1 MKKIIMALAILLSG
15 VQAVNAKTEKQPT
28 YLYGFA
34 SSFNDSTVYFVEIQ
48 LIEDAWVDSKTKFL
62 YGRDS
67 YSYQLRNYLRKKGYT
82 TPTCITGFAD
92 TKKKAEEKYLKLRG
106 KYLAKGNY
114 NIKYI
119 DYNDFKYE
127 AVLYEQETTETN
139 STPTKQKGKKKKK
152 EKAAK

>member
-1 MKKIIMALAILLSG
+1 MKKIILTLAILLSG
-15 VQAVNAKTEKQPT
+15 VLAVNAKTEKQPT

-34 SSFNDSTVYFVEIQ
+34 SSFNDSTVYLIEVQ
-48 LIEDAWVDSKTKFL
+48 LVEDAWIDSKTKFL
-62 YGRDS
+62 YGRDN
-67 YSYQLRNYLRKKGYT
+67 YSYQLRDYLRNQGCK
-82 TPTCITGFAD
+82 TPTCMTGFAN

-119 DYNDFKYE
+119 SENDFKYKAIAFEENAE
-127 AVLYEQETTETN
+127 ATLA
-139 STPTKQKGKKKKK
+139 PTKQKANKKKKK